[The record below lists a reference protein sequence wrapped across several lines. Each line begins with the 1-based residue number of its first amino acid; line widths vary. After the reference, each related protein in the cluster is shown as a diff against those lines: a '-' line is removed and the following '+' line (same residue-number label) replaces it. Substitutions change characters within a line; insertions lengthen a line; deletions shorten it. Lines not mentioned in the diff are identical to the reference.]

1 MAMTF
6 AKPLGTFACPWSF
19 LPQATTVPLLRSANP
34 CPKPAAIALI
44 PDLTDVGN
52 DVCPKDGDPHANT
65 LPALVNPIANVD
77 PAATSINVC
86 VDSAGGMV
94 V

>member
-1 MAMTF
+1 
-6 AKPLGTFACPWSF
+6 
-19 LPQATTVPLLRSANP
+19 
-34 CPKPAAIALI
+34 
-44 PDLTDVGN
+44 LTDVGN
-52 DVCPKDGDPHANT
+52 DVCPKVGDPHANT